1 MEMRFT
7 ILENLPELFEAENR
21 EKAWEK
27 LEDFLNNNIELKEVS
42 EEEAREIEICL
53 TRKKIYGLLGC
64 RNCPIK
70 CALSSNNL
78 NEFENL
84 NSEIPEDE
92 RPF

>member
-1 MEMRFT
+1 MKLKIER
-7 ILENLPELFEAENR
+7 
-21 EKAWEK
+21 KHGK
-27 LEDFLNNNIELKEVS
+27 LEDFLNNIELKEVS